1 MKQKKRKEKLKLCLD
16 KYIGKTS
23 KTKHKCVKQQKQQ
36 QQQQHRVTE
45 LWLFRRVRFRCVK

>member
-36 QQQQHRVTE
+36 QQHRVTE